1 MAEAHEAD
9 EVFVY
14 MGEDQEVPRYLRR
27 VRIHR
32 SVIVIPRYAFYGR
45 DNLIDAEFHDGIE
58 RIEKEAFYGCTS
70 LRGSIKLLGVRVVEI
85 GAFDDCAQL
94 KEVEFGD
101 KLETIDRRA
110 FDCCRSLTNAIIP
123 SVRYIGIW
131 AFSYCE
137 QLTDLDLPETLETID
152 DSAFEKCRRLRRIT
166 MPLKDNMIGYNAF
179 IDCPNLKTVGLVRG
193 IHKTVASLH
202 LESWRNE
209 MKGEIN
215 RINQV
220 LSDPDSLV
228 RVGGITAAIQTWMNT
243 VTRCLDCYKVEHKSL
258 LQEAATLLELA
269 LWKNILDYN
278 EGALE
283 KESIRTTRGRRK
295 RGRKEICVT
304 SGASVVIKN
313 VLPFLQLE

>member
-14 MGEDQEVPRYLRR
+14 MGGEQEVPRYLRR
-27 VRIHR
+27 ARIHR

-85 GAFDDCAQL
+85 GAFDDCTQL
-94 KEVEFGD
+94 TEIEFGD

-137 QLTDLDLPETLETID
+137 QLRFRFTRNIGDNRRQCVRKMPPSDTNHHAIERQHDWIQCMYRLPK
-152 DSAFEKCRRLRRIT
+152 FENSGPSWGDPQNCCLI
-166 MPLKDNMIGYNAF
+166 
-179 IDCPNLKTVGLVRG
+179 
-193 IHKTVASLH
+193 AS
-202 LESWRNE
+202 
-209 MKGEIN
+209 
-215 RINQV
+215 
-220 LSDPDSLV
+220 
-228 RVGGITAAIQTWMNT
+228 GGM
-243 VTRCLDCYKVEHKSL
+243 
-258 LQEAATLLELA
+258 
-269 LWKNILDYN
+269 
-278 EGALE
+278 E
-283 KESIRTTRGRRK
+283 K
-295 RGRKEICVT
+295 
-304 SGASVVIKN
+304 
-313 VLPFLQLE
+313 